1 MRLTDVDKYLALRE
15 SLTKEKAALEARLA
29 AINRALTG
37 PAPAAAVRAGR
48 KPGLRR
54 KRAKNELS
62 LKEAVAKALA
72 GKSLSR
78 TDLLQAVMKLG
89 YTFTAKKPL
98 NSLSTLLYS
107 DRSIKNNGGKFSIA
121 K

>member
-1 MRLTDVDKYLALRE
+1 VLTHTEIHHRDGTLR
-15 SLTKEKAALEARLA
+15 SDSSLA
-29 AINRALTG
+29 ARF
-37 PAPAAAVRAGR
+37 AA
-48 KPGLRR
+48 
-54 KRAKNELS
+54 
-62 LKEAVAKALA
+62 KEAVAKALA